1 METMSNNIKTK
12 LEDGVLEIIFSRP
25 EKKNSL
31 TKAMYLEAASALDRA
46 RSNRNIKVVLFSSEG
61 NTFTA
66 GNDLS
71 DFLNDDHNDDADS
84 SAAQTFI
91 KTLAAT
97 DKPII
102 ASVNGAAVGVGM
114 TMLLHCDLVY
124 VTESASLSAPF
135 VGLGLVPEAAS
146 SLLLPMHIGHVRAF
160 SVFSLGEKISG
171 SEAVQL
177 GLANKVVE
185 AGLLRETAYLAALK
199 LVKMPASAL
208 VSTKKLMRNKFLI
221 LQRAEQESFIFNAHL
236 TTDEAKE
243 AFTAFSERRAPDF
256 GKFL

>member
-1 METMSNNIKTK
+1 MEMTSSNIKTRF
-12 LEDGVLEIIFSRP
+12 ENGILEITFSRP

-31 TKAMYLEAASALDRA
+31 TKAMYLDAASALDRA
-46 RSNRNIKVVLFSSEG
+46 RSDRSIRVVMFSSEG
-61 NTFTA
+61 STFTA

-71 DFLNDDHNDDADS
+71 DFLNDDHDDAND

-91 KTLAAT
+91 KAIAAA

-102 ASVNGAAVGVGM
+102 AAVNGAAVGVGM
-114 TMLLHCDLVY
+114 TMLLHCDLLY
-124 VTESASLSAPF
+124 ITENASLCAPF

-160 SVFSLGEKISG
+160 SVFALGEKIAG
-171 SEAVQL
+171 KEAVSL
-177 GLANKVVE
+177 GLANKVVD
-185 AGLLRETAYLAALK
+185 ADMLRDTAYSAALQ
-199 LVKMPASAL
+199 LAKMPTSAL
-208 VSTKKLMRNKFLI
+208 VTTKKLMRNKFQT

-236 TTDEAKE
+236 KTGEAKE

-256 GKFL
+256 SKFL